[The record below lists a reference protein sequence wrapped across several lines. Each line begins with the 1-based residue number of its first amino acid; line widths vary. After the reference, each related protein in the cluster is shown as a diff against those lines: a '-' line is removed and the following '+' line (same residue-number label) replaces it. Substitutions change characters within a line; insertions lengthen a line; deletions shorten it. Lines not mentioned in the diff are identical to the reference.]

1 MMFNVK
7 KSKTMIFNFTNQ
19 YQFTTRLSL
28 NNNNLDV
35 VSDTKLLR
43 TIICDDLKWDKNCI
57 AIIKKLYAR
66 MKLLKEV
73 VSFNASYEDCI
84 IIYITFLLNLLEYRF
99 CFLQL
104 NFLITF
110 IGF

>member
-43 TIICDDLKWDKNCI
+43 TIICDDLKWDKNCN
-57 AIIKKLYAR
+57 AIIKKSYAR

-73 VSFNASYEDCI
+73 VSLNAS
-84 IIYITFLLNLLEYRF
+84 
-99 CFLQL
+99 
-104 NFLITF
+104 
-110 IGF
+110 

>member
-1 MMFNVK
+1 MYPQISLLIDSMSHHKISDHTVISDIAIWTENKKMMFNVK

-43 TIICDDLKWDKNCI
+43 TIICDDLKWDKNCN

-66 MKLLKEV
+66 MKLHHMKI
-73 VSFNASYEDCI
+73 AS
-84 IIYITFLLNLLEYRF
+84 
-99 CFLQL
+99 
-104 NFLITF
+104 
-110 IGF
+110 